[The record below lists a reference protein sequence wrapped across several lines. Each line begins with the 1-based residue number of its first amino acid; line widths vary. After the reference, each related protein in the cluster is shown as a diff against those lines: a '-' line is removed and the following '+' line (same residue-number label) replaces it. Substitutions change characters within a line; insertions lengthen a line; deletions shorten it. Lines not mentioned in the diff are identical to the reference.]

1 MIECESANSIPDPR
15 VTTQKVYVIIISVLL
30 FIHV

>member
-1 MIECESANSIPDPR
+1 MIQFESANSVPDPH